1 MTFAV
6 FMSEFFKILLD
17 KIREQSFLVILLLG
31 SLWGLYTMHQKT
43 EDKLEN
49 KITVVE
55 SDLKVC
61 NEERG
66 KLSVEVAKLT
76 ERFNLFM
83 DGESKPKKKK

>member
-6 FMSEFFKILLD
+6 FMSEFFKIMLD

-31 SLWGLYTMHQKT
+31 GLWGLYSLYQKT
-43 EDKLEN
+43 EDRLEN

-83 DGESKPKKKK
+83 DGENKSKKKK